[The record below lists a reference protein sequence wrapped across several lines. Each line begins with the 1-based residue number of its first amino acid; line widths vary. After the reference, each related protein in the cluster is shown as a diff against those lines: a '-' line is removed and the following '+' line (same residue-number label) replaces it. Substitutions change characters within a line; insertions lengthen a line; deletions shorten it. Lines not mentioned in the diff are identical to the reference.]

1 MRLCAAASDSDLP
14 LGQINTALQLVL
26 MGVTTINPLLGV
38 DVSLPLKALQFV
50 CILGVLASRADSQM
64 DRCWNDD
71 MERVQLH
78 WESWSSYPASSDK
91 KAVAAMIERGM
102 RYA

>member
-1 MRLCAAASDSDLP
+1 MDRGLP

-50 CILGVLASRADSQM
+50 CILGV
-64 DRCWNDD
+64 
-71 MERVQLH
+71 
-78 WESWSSYPASSDK
+78 
-91 KAVAAMIERGM
+91 
-102 RYA
+102 